1 MGKTVV
7 KKRTTKKQID
17 ANHVNAKKS
26 TGPRTAEGKARVRL
40 NAIKHGLRAEQVVV
54 LGGPTAEDPAEFDSL
69 LSNMLHD
76 CKPAGALERVL
87 VERLAVSFWRLRRAY
102 RFEARAIERANEPNP
117 MSKMLE
123 ELSQLPPHKPG
134 LQELPG
140 LRSLDKL
147 VRYELM
153 IDRELLRTAVQLER
167 LQHTRKLEE
176 RRAVPEPGPSGS
188 GPAADPPGDG
198 PQPEGRGSVGR
209 RQTHASASEADSSS
223 SACATAVSAVRPAGQ
238 PQGLQPTRAEG
249 GATGSLSA
257 SASHAE
263 SHTGG
268 LASGGRAAPRRTAGQ
283 AASGTPV
290 GIAPDPAKAQWPNKA
305 ISQPSASGRT
315 TSVQVTIPARATAR
329 PIRRGGP
336 WHTIGCATALEQW
349 SGVRAHRSRVV
360 AHEPVV
366 DDDGVRMH

>member
-7 KKRTTKKQID
+7 KKRMTKKQID
-17 ANHVNAKKS
+17 ANHANAKQS

-54 LGGPTAEDPAEFDSL
+54 LGGPTAEDPEEFDSL

-188 GPAADPPGDG
+188 GPSADPHDSG
-198 PQPEGRGSVGR
+198 PQPEGCGSVGSR
-209 RQTHASASEADSSS
+209 RRRAPLKSGGTSADHRPDARNT
-223 SACATAVSAVRPAGQ
+223 SALRSTQRSTATAP
-238 PQGLQPTRAEG
+238 
-249 GATGSLSA
+249 
-257 SASHAE
+257 
-263 SHTGG
+263 
-268 LASGGRAAPRRTAGQ
+268 
-283 AASGTPV
+283 
-290 GIAPDPAKAQWPNKA
+290 
-305 ISQPSASGRT
+305 
-315 TSVQVTIPARATAR
+315 

-336 WHTIGCATALEQW
+336 WHTDTPIGTLPKPPKAQW
-349 SGVRAHRSRVV
+349 PNKAIWAEDRGLHGFAGGAVSSVGIPPTLPRWWRGEAGRL
-360 AHEPVV
+360 
-366 DDDGVRMH
+366 

>member
-1 MGKTVV
+1 MGKRVV
-7 KKRTTKKQID
+7 KKRTTKKQVK
-17 ANHVNAKKS
+17 ANRANATKS

-40 NAIKHGLRAEQVVV
+40 NAIKHGPRAEQVVV

-69 LSNMLHD
+69 LSGMLDD

-87 VERLAVSFWRLRRAY
+87 VERLAVSYWRLRRAY

-123 ELSQLPPHKPG
+123 ELSQLPPHEPG

-147 VRYELM
+147 VRYESM

-176 RRAVPEPGPSGS
+176 QRAVPEPGPSGS

-198 PQPEGRGSVGR
+198 PQPVFDPEAQTRREGRGSVGR
-209 RQTHASASEADSSS
+209 RQTHASASEGDSSS
-223 SACATAVSAVRPAGQ
+223 SACATALSAVRPAGQ

-249 GATGSLSA
+249 RATGSLSA
-257 SASHAE
+257 GAFHAE
-263 SHTGG
+263 SQTSG

-305 ISQPSASGRT
+305 NPQPSASGRT
-315 TSVQVTIPARATAR
+315 TSVQIAIRSRVTAQ

-336 WHTIGCATALEQW
+336 WHTASNPFSQENIYA
-349 SGVRAHRSRVV
+349 
-360 AHEPVV
+360 
-366 DDDGVRMH
+366 DGHGHG

>member
-1 MGKTVV
+1 MGKRVV
-7 KKRTTKKQID
+7 KKRTTKKQVK
-17 ANHVNAKKS
+17 ANRANATKS
-26 TGPRTAEGKARVRL
+26 TGPRTVEGKARVRL

-54 LGGPTAEDPAEFDSL
+54 LGGPTAEEPAEFDSL
-69 LSNMLHD
+69 LNGMLHD
-76 CKPAGALERVL
+76 CKPEGALERVL
-87 VERLAVSFWRLRRAY
+87 VERLAVSYWRLRRAY

-123 ELSQLPPHKPG
+123 ELSQLPPHEPG

-176 RRAVPEPGPSGS
+176 RRADACDA
-188 GPAADPPGDG
+188 GPATNT
-198 PQPEGRGSVGR
+198 GRDATGQG
-209 RQTHASASEADSSS
+209 
-223 SACATAVSAVRPAGQ
+223 ATAVSAVRPAGQ

-249 GATGSLSA
+249 RATG
-257 SASHAE
+257 
-263 SHTGG
+263 
-268 LASGGRAAPRRTAGQ
+268 RQ

-290 GIAPDPAKAQWPNKA
+290 GIVPDPAKAQWPNKP

-315 TSVQVTIPARATAR
+315 TSVQIAIRSRVTAQ
-329 PIRRGGP
+329 PIRRGG
-336 WHTIGCATALEQW
+336 
-349 SGVRAHRSRVV
+349 
-360 AHEPVV
+360 AHESVV
-366 DDDGVRMH
+366 DEDGARLNPDDDPRGLKPAALWAWSAAEARL

>member
-17 ANHVNAKKS
+17 ANHVNATKS
-26 TGPRTAEGKARVRL
+26 TGPRTVEGKARVRL

-69 LSNMLHD
+69 LSGMLHD

-87 VERLAVSFWRLRRAY
+87 VERLAVSYWRLRRAY

-153 IDRELLRTAVQLER
+153 IDRELLRTATQLQH

-176 RRAVPEPGPSGS
+176 ED
-188 GPAADPPGDG
+188 AD
-198 PQPEGRGSVGR
+198 
-209 RQTHASASEADSSS
+209 
-223 SACATAVSAVRPAGQ
+223 
-238 PQGLQPTRAEG
+238 L
-249 GATGSLSA
+249 
-257 SASHAE
+257 
-263 SHTGG
+263 
-268 LASGGRAAPRRTAGQ
+268 
-283 AASGTPV
+283 
-290 GIAPDPAKAQWPNKA
+290 
-305 ISQPSASGRT
+305 
-315 TSVQVTIPARATAR
+315 
-329 PIRRGGP
+329 
-336 WHTIGCATALEQW
+336 
-349 SGVRAHRSRVV
+349 
-360 AHEPVV
+360 
-366 DDDGVRMH
+366 